1 MGDKADRK
9 GFREPHF
16 EVLTEFESQ
25 VGRDSLGLISNH
37 KWNGDPKKLGI
48 TLARYK
54 FVAKM
59 FEGFQEVLEVGC
71 GDAFATRIVQQ
82 AVGRVTVSDVDPI
95 FIEDVKNRM
104 NPLWKMDVIEHDM
117 TRAPLTDI
125 FDGVF
130 ALDVFEHIP
139 PAEED
144 PFLANVVKTL
154 SPRGVAIMGIPSL
167 ESQVHAHPANK
178 IGHVNCKTGH
188 DFRSTLRRHFPQV
201 FVFSMNDEVI
211 HTGYFAMAHYLMAV
225 CCK

>member
-1 MGDKADRK
+1 MANFSEPR

-16 EVLTEFESQ
+16 EVLTEFESR
-25 VGRDSLGLISNH
+25 VSRDTLGLISNH
-37 KWNGDPKKLGI
+37 TWNGDPKKLGI

-59 FEGFQEVLEVGC
+59 FEGFEEVLEVGC

-95 FIEDVKNRM
+95 FIEDVKARM
-104 NPLWKMDVIEHDM
+104 NPLWEMDVIKHDM
-117 TRAPLTDI
+117 TASPLTKI
-125 FDGVF
+125 FQGVF

-139 PAEED
+139 PKDED
-144 PFLANVVKTL
+144 RFLANIVETL
-154 SPRGVAIMGIPSL
+154 TPRGVAILGIPSL

-178 IGHVNCKTGH
+178 VGHVNCKNGQ
-188 DFRSTLRRHFPQV
+188 DFRTTLRRHFPHV
-201 FVFSMNDEVI
+201 FVFSMNDEVV
-211 HTGYFAMAHYLMAV
+211 HTGYFAMAHYLIAV